1 MKRLMMAAMVC
12 AVFVAAGCS
21 SSTAP
26 KVTVAGTWSGVTA
39 TQVLTVTLVESAG
52 TVSGSGTLTN
62 TPAGTL
68 AETVSGSFVGS
79 TVSLALTS
87 GLHPAVNLTGTVAG
101 NTMTGALQGSGFT
114 GDAIVLTRAQ

>member
-1 MKRLMMAAMVC
+1 MKRFLMAA
-12 AVFVAAGCS
+12 AAFVVAGCS

-39 TQVLTVTLVESAG
+39 SQVLTITLTESSG
-52 TVSGSGTLTN
+52 SVSGSGTLTN
-62 TPAGTL
+62 TPVGTI
-68 AETVSGSFVGS
+68 AITVSGSFVGS

-87 GLHPAVNLTGTVAG
+87 GLHPAINLTGTVAG

-114 GDAIVLTRAQ
+114 GDAITLTRSP